1 MHELLD
7 LTSLPF
13 IEELY
18 EAWRRDPS
26 SVDSGWQSFF
36 RDFDDEGSLDLEAP
50 RRKPRRMLQLAKAAA
65 GVAAA
70 GTGAAQA
77 TPAFAAD
84 GLGQSKQSRVDSLLW
99 AYRDVGYFYAYLN
112 PLRSK
117 HEPSRNYLYPRAKG
131 AYEQL
136 SIEAFGLSEEDLDRE
151 FSAGRAMKPARAPLR
166 EILQAFQETYCST
179 FGVEFLHIQNKPIRN
194 WLLHTMESFRN
205 KPEFSAARRKAI
217 LEDLIRAEEFEQ
229 FLHKTFIGQKRF
241 SLEGAEVVVPALHSL
256 VNTASGS
263 GIDEI
268 VIGTAHRGRI
278 TLLNQIL
285 NMPAEEI
292 FTLFEDNHKPGQYGG
307 SGDVKYHLGYS
318 TDHGHEDGSSVHV
331 TLVSNPSHLESVD
344 GVVEGKTRA
353 VQSQNRWGS
362 FMRAT
367 KRVLPVIL
375 HGDAAFSGQGV
386 VAEIFN
392 LSQLRGYHTGGTIH
406 VIINN
411 QIGFTTSSRDSRS
424 TFFPTDVAKMTSV
437 PVFHVNGDDPQA
449 VVYAMDLA
457 LRFRQK
463 MSQDVIVDIV
473 CYRRH
478 GHNEGDEPSFTN
490 PRMYKLIREHPG
502 VASKYAEICA
512 GLGVMNREEQKA
524 LRKVYAASLR
534 RALKTAREHPPEP
547 TLKPFQGDEW
557 AGLHG
562 RYTHKAVPTGVKRK
576 TLEAIAATLT
586 RVPEGFNIHG
596 KLKRIVQDKKRRLEQ
611 EGTVDWAFA
620 EALAF
625 GTLLLEGV
633 PVRLS
638 GQDCERGTFSQRHSA
653 WWDTESAG
661 VLPYV
666 PLNHLKA
673 GQARFYAYD
682 SPLSEYSILGFEY
695 GFSLNS
701 PRTLVIWE
709 AQFGDFSNGAQVVI
723 DNFISAAET
732 KWQRSS
738 GLVMLLPHG
747 YEGQGP
753 EHSSAHLERFL
764 QLCAEENMEVCNPT
778 TPSQYFHLLRR
789 QMMRDFRK
797 PLVLM
802 SPKSLLRHPLA
813 VSRLDELTQG
823 AFQTVLDAPPVNADP
838 DSPGSVAGGNG
849 RGVRRL
855 ILCSGKVYYDLWERR
870 QELKAFNTALLRVEQ
885 LYPFPADSLG
895 RVLDGYSSLK
905 ELLWVQEEP
914 ENRGALRYMREQFLK
929 SFPDREF
936 TYVSRPASA
945 SPAVGSHRQHVAGQR
960 ELVDRALG
968 VAPGTFKNEAS
979 RSAASRS
986 SGESVPSK
994 ATAAASRK
1002 ARTGSAGG
1010 SAGGKRSAAKPAR
1023 RGKA

>member
-1 MHELLD
+1 MSDSRGSGNNLLD
-7 LTSLPF
+7 LTSLEF
-13 IEELY
+13 VEELY
-18 EAWRRDPS
+18 EAWLRDPS
-26 SVDSGWQSFF
+26 SVDNRWRTFF
-36 RDFDDEGSLDLEAP
+36 RDFDQRGSLDLGTPGRRIRPAAHGTAP
-50 RRKPRRMLQLAKAAA
+50 T
-65 GVAAA
+65 V
-70 GTGAAQA
+70 
-77 TPAFAAD
+77 TPAED
-84 GLGQSKQSRVDSLLW
+84 RYGRSKQSRVDSLLW

-112 PLRSK
+112 PLRAK
-117 HEPSRNYLYPRAKG
+117 HEPSQNYLYPRAKG

-136 SIEAFGLSEEDLDRE
+136 SIQAFGLTEEDLDQE
-151 FSAGRAMKPARAPLR
+151 FSAGRSMQPSKAPLR
-166 EILQAFQETYCST
+166 EILQAFQQTYCST
-179 FGVEFLHIQNKPIRN
+179 IGVEFLHIQNKPIRN
-194 WLLHTMESFRN
+194 WLLSNMESCSN
-205 KPEFSAARRKAI
+205 KPDFSTAEQRSI

-278 TLLNQIL
+278 TILNQIV

-292 FTLFEDNHKPGQYGG
+292 FTLFEDNHKAGQYGG

-318 TDHGHEDGSSVHV
+318 TDHTHEDGTSVHV

-353 VQSQNRWGS
+353 VQSQPRWGS
-362 FMRAT
+362 FMKAT
-367 KRVLPVIL
+367 KKVLPVIL

-392 LSQLRGYHTGGTIH
+392 LSQLRGYHTGGSIH

-437 PVFHVNGDDPQA
+437 PVFHVNGDDPEA
-449 VVYAMDLA
+449 VVYAMGLA

-463 MSQDVIVDIV
+463 MSQDVIVDII

-490 PRMYKLIREHPG
+490 PRMYKLIRSHPG
-502 VASKYAEICA
+502 VTSKYAASCA
-512 GLGVMNREEQKA
+512 DSGVMSREVQKN
-524 LRKVYAASLR
+524 LRDEYAASLR
-534 RALKTAREHPPEP
+534 QALKTARENPPEP

-557 AGLHG
+557 QGLHG
-562 RYTHKAVPTGVKRK
+562 RYTQEPVATGVSRK
-576 TLEAIAATLT
+576 TLLQIADTLT
-586 RVPEGFNIHG
+586 TVPEGFNIHT
-596 KLKRIVQDKKRRLEQ
+596 KLKRILQDKKRRLEQ
-611 EGTVDWAFA
+611 DGTMDWAIA
-620 EALAF
+620 EALSL
-625 GTLLLEGV
+625 GTILLDGF

-653 WWDTESAG
+653 WWDTESAE

-666 PLNHLKA
+666 PLNHLADK
-673 GQARFYAYD
+673 QARFYAYD

-723 DNFISAAET
+723 DNFIAAAET

-738 GLVMLLPHG
+738 GLVLLLPHG

-764 QLCAEENMEVCNPT
+764 QLGAEDNMEVCNLT
-778 TPSQYFHLLRR
+778 TPAQYFHLLRR
-789 QMMRDFRK
+789 QMNRDFRK

-813 VSRLDELTQG
+813 VSRLDDLTDG
-823 AFQTVLDAPPVNADP
+823 HFQPVLDAP
-838 DSPGSVAGGNG
+838 SVAAAVAGSQGKAEEPGGNG
-849 RGVRRL
+849 RGVERL
-855 ILCSGKVYYDLWERR
+855 VLCSGKVYYDLWERR
-870 QELKAFNTALLRVEQ
+870 QETEAFDTRIIRIEQ
-885 LYPFPADSLG
+885 LYPFPLEALQA
-895 RVLDGYSSLK
+895 VLSSYQGVQ
-905 ELLWVQEEP
+905 EVLWAQEEP
-914 ENRGALRYMREQFLK
+914 ENRGALRYLREKLLK
-929 SFPDREF
+929 HFPDRVF
-936 TYVSRPASA
+936 SFISRPPSA
-945 SPAVGSHRQHVAGQR
+945 SPAVGSHRQHVAEQR

-968 VAPGTFKNEAS
+968 LEFRAEQAKTGRPTA
-979 RSAASRS
+979 RS
-986 SGESVPSK
+986 
-994 ATAAASRK
+994 
-1002 ARTGSAGG
+1002 
-1010 SAGGKRSAAKPAR
+1010 GK

>member
-1 MHELLD
+1 MSDSRGSGHNLWD
-7 LTSLPF
+7 LTSLEF
-13 IEELY
+13 VEELY
-18 EAWRRDPS
+18 ESWLRDPS
-26 SVDSGWQSFF
+26 SVHSAWQAFF
-36 RDFDDEGSLDLEAP
+36 RDFDQRGSLDLGVP
-50 RRKPRRMLQLAKAAA
+50 RRRHRAATGGQVSAAA
-65 GVAAA
+65 DEEQYGR
-70 GTGAAQA
+70 
-77 TPAFAAD
+77 
-84 GLGQSKQSRVDSLLW
+84 SKQSRVDSLLW

-112 PLRSK
+112 PLRPK
-117 HEPSRNYLYPRAKG
+117 HEPSQNYLYPRAKG

-136 SIEAFGLSEEDLDRE
+136 SIEAFGLDEEDLDRE
-151 FSAGRAMKPARAPLR
+151 FSSNPSMKPTKAPLR

-194 WLLHTMESFRN
+194 WLLRSMESCRN
-205 KPEFSAARRKAI
+205 KPKFSAAEQRGI

-278 TLLNQIL
+278 TILNQIL

-318 TDHGHEDGSSVHV
+318 TDHGHEDGTSVHI

-353 VQSQNRWGS
+353 VQSQPRWGS
-362 FMRAT
+362 FMKAT

-449 VVYAMDLA
+449 VVYGMDLA

-463 MSQDVIVDIV
+463 MSQDVIVDII

-490 PRMYKLIREHPG
+490 PRMYKLIRKHPG
-502 VASKYAEICA
+502 VTSKYAASCA
-512 GLGVMNREEQKA
+512 DRGVMGTEEQKA
-524 LRKVYAASLR
+524 LRKEYAAGLR
-534 RALKTAREHPPEP
+534 QALKTARENPPEP

-557 AGLHG
+557 KGLHG
-562 RYTHKAVPTGVKRK
+562 HYTQEPVATGVNRK
-576 TLEAIAATLT
+576 TLLQIADTLT
-586 RVPEGFNIHG
+586 TVPEGFIIHA
-596 KLKRIVQDKKRRLEQ
+596 KLKRILQDKKQRLEQ
-611 EGTVDWAFA
+611 DGTMDWAFA
-620 EALAF
+620 EALSF
-625 GTLLLEGV
+625 GTLLLDGI

-638 GQDCERGTFSQRHSA
+638 GQDCERGTFSQRHCA
-653 WWDTESAG
+653 WWNTESAEA
-661 VLPYV
+661 LPYV
-666 PLNHLKA
+666 PLNHLA
-673 GQARFYAYD
+673 DNQARFYAYD

-709 AQFGDFSNGAQVVI
+709 AQFGDFSNGAQVII
-723 DNFISAAET
+723 DNFIAAAES

-738 GLVMLLPHG
+738 GLVLLLPHG

-764 QLCAEENMEVCNPT
+764 QLCAEENMEVCNLT
-778 TPSQYFHLLRR
+778 TPAQYFHLLRR
-789 QMMRDFRK
+789 QMNRDFRK

-813 VSRLDELTQG
+813 VSRLEELTVG
-823 AFQTVLDAPPVNADP
+823 HFQPVLDTSPVTAA
-838 DSPGSVAGGNG
+838 VAGSQGKAREPGGDG
-849 RGVRRL
+849 RGAKRL
-855 ILCSGKVYYDLWERR
+855 ILCSGKVFYDMWERR
-870 QELKAFNTALLRVEQ
+870 QEMEAFDTRIIRIEQ
-885 LYPFPADSLG
+885 LYPFPLEAL
-895 RVLDGYSSLK
+895 RTVLDGYQGIQ
-905 ELLWVQEEP
+905 EMLWAQEEP
-914 ENRGALRYMREQFLK
+914 ENRGALRYLREQFLK
-929 SFPDREF
+929 SFPGRRV
-936 TYVSRPASA
+936 TLISRPASA
-945 SPAVGSHRQHVAGQR
+945 SPAVGSHRQHVAEQR

-968 VAPGTFKNEAS
+968 IDTGRRQKQERRPTAK
-979 RSAASRS
+979 
-986 SGESVPSK
+986 SGK
-994 ATAAASRK
+994 K
-1002 ARTGSAGG
+1002 
-1010 SAGGKRSAAKPAR
+1010 
-1023 RGKA
+1023 GKA

>member
-1 MHELLD
+1 MSELLD
-7 LTSLPF
+7 LISLPF
-13 IEELY
+13 LEELY
-18 EAWRRDPS
+18 QAWLQNPS
-26 SVDSGWQSFF
+26 SVDGGWQNFF
-36 RDFDDEGSLDLEAP
+36 REFDRGGSLDLGIP
-50 RRKPRRMLQLAKAAA
+50 RRRLRAGLPGSIAPAGEPAA
-65 GVAAA
+65 GSAASA
-70 GTGAAQA
+70 VDEHGR
-77 TPAFAAD
+77 
-84 GLGQSKQSRVDSLLW
+84 SKQSRVDSLLW

-112 PLRSK
+112 PLRPK

-151 FSAGRAMKPARAPLR
+151 YSAGRAMKPARMPLR
-166 EILQAFQETYCST
+166 DILRAFQETYCAT
-179 FGVEFLHIQNKPIRN
+179 IGVEFLHIQNKPIRN
-194 WLLHTMESFRN
+194 WLLHTMESCRN
-205 KPEFSAARRKAI
+205 RPDYSDSRRREI
-217 LEDLIRAEEFEQ
+217 LEDLIKAEEFEQ

-256 VNTASGS
+256 VNTASCS

-285 NMPAEEI
+285 NMPVEEI
-292 FTLFEDNHKPGQYGG
+292 FTLFEDNHQPGQYGG

-318 TDHGHEDGSSVHV
+318 TDHSHEDGSSVHV

-353 VQSQNRWGS
+353 VQSQSRWGS

-437 PVFHVNGDDPQA
+437 PVFHVNGDDPEA

-502 VASKYAEICA
+502 ATSKYAQTCA
-512 GLGVMNREEQKA
+512 DSGVLSVEEQKD
-524 LRKVYAASLR
+524 LRKVYAAGLR

-562 RYTHKAVPTGVKRK
+562 RYTQEALPTGVKRK
-576 TLEAIAATLT
+576 NLETIVATLT
-586 RVPEGFNIHG
+586 RVPDGFNIHG
-596 KLKRIVQDKKRRLEQ
+596 KLKRILEGKKQRLEQ
-611 EGTVDWAFA
+611 AGTVDWAFA
-620 EALAF
+620 EALSFA
-625 GTLLLEGV
+625 TLLLEGI

-653 WWDTESAG
+653 WWDTERAD

-673 GQARFYAYD
+673 DQARFFAYD

-695 GFSLNS
+695 GFSVNS

-723 DNFISAAET
+723 DNFIAAAQT

-738 GLVMLLPHG
+738 GLVLLLPHG

-764 QLCAEENMEVCNPT
+764 QLCAEQNMEVCNLT
-778 TPSQYFHLLRR
+778 TPAQYFHLLRR
-789 QMMRDFRK
+789 QMKRDFRK
-797 PLVLM
+797 PLILM

-813 VSRLDELTQG
+813 VSHLDELSQG
-823 AFQTVLDAPPVNADP
+823 AFQPVLSAPPVGANPSSKDAAA
-838 DSPGSVAGGNG
+838 GSN
-849 RGVRRL
+849 RTGVRRL

-870 QELKAFNTALLRVEQ
+870 QELGAVDTGILRVEQ
-885 LYPFPADSLG
+885 LYPFPADALGKSLE
-895 RVLDGYSSLK
+895 GYPSVK
-905 ELLWVQEEP
+905 ELLWAQEEP
-914 ENRGALRYMREQFLK
+914 ENRGALRFMREQFLK
-929 SFPDREF
+929 NFPDRRF
-936 TYVSRPASA
+936 AFVSRPASA
-945 SPAVGSHRQHVAGQR
+945 SPAVGSHRQHVVEQR

-968 VAPGTFKNEAS
+968 VAQGETGDRSVAS
-979 RSAASRS
+979 AK
-986 SGESVPSK
+986 SK
-994 ATAAASRK
+994 QP
-1002 ARTGSAGG
+1002 
-1010 SAGGKRSAAKPAR
+1010 AAKTAK

>member
-1 MHELLD
+1 MSDSRGSGNNLLD
-7 LTSLPF
+7 LTSLEF
-13 IEELY
+13 VEELY
-18 EAWRRDPS
+18 EAWLRDPS
-26 SVDSGWQSFF
+26 SVDSRWQAFF
-36 RDFDDEGSLDLEAP
+36 RDFDERGSLDLGTP
-50 RRKPRRMLQLAKAAA
+50 RRQIRTSMGAQMPSAASEDKF
-65 GVAAA
+65 GR
-70 GTGAAQA
+70 
-77 TPAFAAD
+77 
-84 GLGQSKQSRVDSLLW
+84 SKQSRVDSLLW

-112 PLRSK
+112 PLRPK
-117 HEPSRNYLYPRAKG
+117 HEPSQNYLYPRAKG

-136 SIEAFGLSEEDLDRE
+136 SIEAFVLTEEDLDQH
-151 FSAGRAMKPARAPLR
+151 FSAGPAVKPSKAPLR
-166 EILQAFQETYCST
+166 EILQAFQQTYCST

-194 WLLHTMESFRN
+194 WLLHKMESCRN
-205 KPEFSAARRKAI
+205 KPDFSTAEQRGI
-217 LEDLIRAEEFEQ
+217 LEDLIKAEEFEQ

-278 TLLNQIL
+278 TILNQIL
-285 NMPAEEI
+285 NMPAGEI

-318 TDHGHEDGSSVHV
+318 TDHGHEDGTSVHV

-353 VQSQNRWGS
+353 VQSQPRWGS
-362 FMRAT
+362 FMKAT

-437 PVFHVNGDDPQA
+437 PVFHVNGDDPEA
-449 VVYAMDLA
+449 VVYAMGLA

-490 PRMYKLIREHPG
+490 PRMYKLIRKHPG
-502 VASKYAEICA
+502 VTSKYAESCA
-512 GLGVMNREEQKA
+512 DRGVMTVEEQKA
-524 LRKVYAASLR
+524 LRKEYAAGLR
-534 RALKTAREHPPEP
+534 QALKTARENPPEP

-557 AGLHG
+557 KGLHG
-562 RYTHKAVPTGVKRK
+562 RYTQKPVSTGVPRK
-576 TLEAIAATLT
+576 TLLRIADTLT
-586 RVPEGFNIHG
+586 TAPEGFNIHA
-596 KLKRIVQDKKRRLEQ
+596 KLNRILQDKKERLEQ
-611 EGTVDWAFA
+611 GGTMDWALA
-620 EALAF
+620 EALSF
-625 GTLLLEGV
+625 GTLLLDGI

-653 WWDTESAG
+653 WWDTERAEA
-661 VLPYV
+661 LPYV
-666 PLNHLKA
+666 PLNHLKQ
-673 GQARFYAYD
+673 GQARFFAYD

-709 AQFGDFSNGAQVVI
+709 AQFGDFSNGAQVII
-723 DNFISAAET
+723 DAFLAAAQT
-732 KWQRSS
+732 KWQRCS
-738 GLVMLLPHG
+738 GLVLLLPHG

-753 EHSSAHLERFL
+753 EHSSAHFERFL
-764 QLCAEENMEVCNPT
+764 QLCAEDNMEVCNLS
-778 TPSQYFHLLRR
+778 TPAQYFHLLRR
-789 QMMRDFRK
+789 QMNRDFRK

-813 VSRLDELTQG
+813 VSLLDELTEG
-823 AFQTVLDAPPVNADP
+823 HFQPVLDAPPVAAALAAAGESQGKSREP
-838 DSPGSVAGGNG
+838 GGNG
-849 RGVRRL
+849 RGAERL
-855 ILCSGKVYYDLWERR
+855 VLCSGKIYYDLWERR
-870 QELKAFNTALLRVEQ
+870 QETDAFDTRIIRIEQ
-885 LYPFPADSLG
+885 LYPFPLESLQA
-895 RVLDGYSSLK
+895 VLNKYQGAK
-905 ELLWVQEEP
+905 EVLWTQEEP
-914 ENRGALRYMREQFLK
+914 ENRGALRYFRDRFVK
-929 SFPDREF
+929 AFPDRRISLI
-936 TYVSRPASA
+936 SRPASA
-945 SPAVGSHRQHVAGQR
+945 SPAVGSHRQHLAEQR

-968 VAPGTFKNEAS
+968 LG
-979 RSAASRS
+979 
-986 SGESVPSK
+986 SGAGQAHKRRPTAK
-994 ATAAASRK
+994 A
-1002 ARTGSAGG
+1002 
-1010 SAGGKRSAAKPAR
+1010 GK

>member
-18 EAWRRDPS
+18 KAWLQNPA
-26 SVDSGWQSFF
+26 SVDSGWQRFF
-36 RDFDDEGSLDLEAP
+36 SDFHGGGSLDLGTP
-50 RRKPRRMLQLAKAAA
+50 RREPQVA
-65 GVAAA
+65 GRGSIAVAES
-70 GTGAAQA
+70 GAS
-77 TPAFAAD
+77 AAD
-84 GLGQSKQSRVDSLLW
+84 GPGRSKQSRVDSLLW

-112 PLRSK
+112 PLRPK

-151 FSAGRAMKPARAPLR
+151 FSAGRAMKPARARLR
-166 EILQAFQETYCST
+166 EILKAFQETYCST

-194 WLLHTMESFRN
+194 WLLQTMESCRN
-205 KPEFSAARRKAI
+205 KSDFSTGRRKEI
-217 LEDLIRAEEFEQ
+217 LEDLIKAEEFEQ

-353 VQSQNRWGS
+353 VQSLSRWGS

-463 MSQDVIVDIV
+463 MSQDVIVDII

-490 PRMYKLIREHPG
+490 PRMYRLIREHPG
-502 VASKYAEICA
+502 VTSKYAETCA
-512 GLGVMNREEQKA
+512 DLGVMGKEEQKV
-524 LRKVYAASLR
+524 LRKEYAAGLR
-534 RALKTAREHPPEP
+534 RALKTARENPPEP

-562 RYTHKAVPTGVKRK
+562 RYTQEAVPTGVKRK
-576 TLEAIAATLT
+576 TLEAVSDTLT
-586 RVPEGFNIHG
+586 RIPDGFNIHS
-596 KLKRIVQDKKRRLEQ
+596 KLKRILDDKRQRLEQ

-620 EALAF
+620 EALSF

-653 WWDTESAG
+653 WWDTESTQA
-661 VLPYV
+661 LPYL

-673 GQARFYAYD
+673 DQARFFAYD

-709 AQFGDFSNGAQVVI
+709 AQFGDFCNGAQVVI
-723 DNFISAAET
+723 DNFIAAAKT

-738 GLVMLLPHG
+738 GLVLLLPHG

-764 QLCAEENMEVCNPT
+764 QLCAEQNMEVCNLT
-778 TPSQYFHLLRR
+778 TPAQYFHLLRR
-789 QMMRDFRK
+789 QMKRDFRN

-813 VSRLDELTQG
+813 VSRMDELAQG
-823 AFQTVLDAPPVNADP
+823 HFRPVLDAPPVSADL
-838 DSPGSVAGGNG
+838 DSRDAAAGGSG
-849 RGVRRL
+849 RGVKRL

-870 QELKAFNTALLRVEQ
+870 QELEAFDTVVLRVEQ
-885 LYPFPADSLG
+885 LYPFPADALG
-895 RVLDGYSSLK
+895 TALEDYPHLR

-929 SFPDREF
+929 NFPDRPF
-936 TYVSRPASA
+936 TCVSRPASA
-945 SPAVGSHRQHVAGQR
+945 SPAVGSHRQHVAEQR
-960 ELVDRALG
+960 ELVERALG
-968 VAPGTFKNEAS
+968 GARGVAKGTARGGAGEAATDAPGKL
-979 RSAASRS
+979 SA
-986 SGESVPSK
+986 
-994 ATAAASRK
+994 
-1002 ARTGSAGG
+1002 G
-1010 SAGGKRSAAKPAR
+1010 SAGGKRPTAKSAK

>member
-7 LTSLPF
+7 LTSLTF

-18 EAWRRDPS
+18 EAWLQDPS
-26 SVDSGWQSFF
+26 SVDGGWQRFF
-36 RDFDDEGSLDLEAP
+36 SDFHGGGTLDLGT
-50 RRKPRRMLQLAKAAA
+50 PRRMPS
-65 GVAAA
+65 G
-70 GTGAAQA
+70 GTPA
-77 TPAFAAD
+77 TPEAALD
-84 GLGQSKQSRVDSLLW
+84 ELGRSKQSRVDSLLW

-112 PLRSK
+112 PLRPK
-117 HEPSRNYLYPRAKG
+117 HEPSQNYLYPRAKG

-136 SIEAFGLSEEDLDRE
+136 SIESFGLTEEDLDRE
-151 FSAGRAMKPARAPLR
+151 FSTGRAMKPARAPLR
-166 EILQAFQETYCST
+166 QILRAFQETYCST

-194 WLLHTMESFRN
+194 WLLHAMESCRN
-205 KPEFSAARRKAI
+205 RPDFSAARRREI

-256 VNTASGS
+256 VNAAAAVSAADGV

-285 NMPAEEI
+285 NMPVEEI
-292 FTLFEDNHKPGQYGG
+292 FTLFEDNHQPGQYGG

-318 TDHGHEDGSSVHV
+318 TDHSHEDGSSVHV

-353 VQSQNRWGS
+353 VQSQSRWGS

-437 PVFHVNGDDPQA
+437 PVFHVNGDDPEA

-463 MSQDVIVDIV
+463 MSQDVIVDII

-502 VASKYAEICA
+502 VASKYAGRCA
-512 GLGVMNREEQKA
+512 ELDVMSPERQKA
-524 LRKVYAASLR
+524 LRKEYSAGLR

-562 RYTHKAVPTGVKRK
+562 GYTQKAVSTGVKRK
-576 TLEAIAATLT
+576 TLEDIAGTLT
-586 RVPEGFNIHG
+586 RVPDGFNIHS
-596 KLKRIVQDKKRRLEQ
+596 KLKRILEDKRQRLER
-611 EGTVDWAFA
+611 EGTLDWALA
-620 EALAF
+620 EALSF

-653 WWDTESAG
+653 WWDTESAT
-661 VLPYV
+661 VTPYV
-666 PLNHLKA
+666 PLNHLSS
-673 GQARFYAYD
+673 GQARFFVYD
-682 SPLSEYSILGFEY
+682 SPLSEYSILAFEY

-723 DNFISAAET
+723 DNFIAAAET

-753 EHSSAHLERFL
+753 EHSSAHLERYL
-764 QLCAEENMEVCNPT
+764 QLCAEQNMEVCNLT
-778 TPSQYFHLLRR
+778 TPAQYFHLLRR
-789 QMMRDFRK
+789 QMNRDFRK

-813 VSRLDELTQG
+813 VSRLDELTRG
-823 AFQTVLDAPPVNADP
+823 AFQPVLDETPVAAEP
-838 DSPGSVAGGNG
+838 DSRDKASAGNG
-849 RGVRRL
+849 GGVKRL
-855 ILCSGKVYYDLWERR
+855 ILCSGKVFYDLWERR
-870 QELKAFNTALLRVEQ
+870 REIGAFDTAILRIEQ
-885 LYPFPADSLG
+885 LYPFPAGSLG
-895 RVLDGYSSLK
+895 KTLDGYPGVR
-905 ELLWVQEEP
+905 ELLWAQEEP
-914 ENRGALRYMREQFLK
+914 ENRGALRYMREQFLIN
-929 SFPDREF
+929 FPDRHF
-936 TYVSRPASA
+936 TFVSRPGSA
-945 SPAVGSHRQHVAGQR
+945 SPAVGSHRQHEAEQR
-960 ELVDRALG
+960 ELVDRALQAG
-968 VAPGTFKNEAS
+968 ERAAGNRKAA
-979 RSAASRS
+979 RSGGSKPAAAR
-986 SGESVPSK
+986 
-994 ATAAASRK
+994 TAAE
-1002 ARTGSAGG
+1002 
-1010 SAGGKRSAAKPAR
+1010 RST

>member
-1 MHELLD
+1 MHDLLD

-13 IEELY
+13 IEDLY
-18 EAWRRDPS
+18 EAWLQNPS
-26 SVDSGWQSFF
+26 SVNSGWQRFF
-36 RDFDDEGSLDLEAP
+36 SDFHGGGSLDLGAP
-50 RRKPRRMLQLAKAAA
+50 RRTAQQTPR
-65 GVAAA
+65 
-70 GTGAAQA
+70 GTPPVGTPA
-77 TPAFAAD
+77 TPEAALD
-84 GLGQSKQSRVDSLLW
+84 ELGRSKQSRVDSLLW

-112 PLRSK
+112 PLRPK

-136 SIEAFGLSEEDLDRE
+136 SIESFGLTEEDLDRE
-151 FSAGRAMKPARAPLR
+151 FSAGRAMKPSRAPLR
-166 EILQAFQETYCST
+166 EILKAFQETYCST

-194 WLLHTMESFRN
+194 WLLNAMESCRN
-205 KPEFSAARRKAI
+205 RPEFTAARRREI
-217 LEDLIRAEEFEQ
+217 LEDLIKAEEFEQ

-256 VNTASGS
+256 VNAACEAGAASAAG
-263 GIDEI
+263 GAEIDEI

-285 NMPAEEI
+285 NMPVEEI

-318 TDHGHEDGSSVHV
+318 MDHGHEDGSSVHV

-353 VQSQNRWGS
+353 VQSQSRWGS

-437 PVFHVNGDDPQA
+437 PVFHVNGDDPEA
-449 VVYAMDLA
+449 VVYAMDLSF
-457 LRFRQK
+457 RFRQK
-463 MSQDVIVDIV
+463 MSQDVIVDII

-502 VASKYAEICA
+502 VTSKYAARCA
-512 GLGVMNREEQKA
+512 DLGVKSPEQQQA
-524 LRKVYAASLR
+524 LRKEYSAALR
-534 RALKTAREHPPEP
+534 RALKTSRENPPEP
-547 TLKPFQGDEW
+547 TLKPFQGDDW

-562 RYTHKAVPTGVKRK
+562 RYTQEPVPTGVKRK
-576 TLEAIAATLT
+576 TLEDIAGTLT

-596 KLKRIVQDKKRRLEQ
+596 KLKRILEDKKQRLDK
-611 EGTVDWAFA
+611 EGTLDWAFA
-620 EALAF
+620 ESLSF
-625 GTLLLEGV
+625 GTLLLEGI

-653 WWDTESAG
+653 WWDTESAA

-666 PLNHLKA
+666 PLNNLKPA
-673 GQARFYAYD
+673 QARFYVYD
-682 SPLSEYSILGFEY
+682 SPLSEYSILAFEY

-701 PRTLVIWE
+701 PHTLVIWE
-709 AQFGDFSNGAQVVI
+709 AQFGDFSNGAQVII
-723 DNFISAAET
+723 DNFIAGAEA

-753 EHSSAHLERFL
+753 EHSSAHLERYL
-764 QLCAEENMEVCNPT
+764 QLCAEQNMEVCNLT
-778 TPSQYFHLLRR
+778 TPAQYFHLLRR
-789 QMMRDFRK
+789 QMKRDFRK

-813 VSRLDELTQG
+813 VSRLDELARGT
-823 AFQTVLDAPPVNADP
+823 FQPVLDEPPATAEP
-838 DSPGSVAGGNG
+838 DSLDTASAGNG
-849 RGVRRL
+849 RGVKRL

-870 QELKAFNTALLRVEQ
+870 QELEAFDTAILRVEQ
-885 LYPFPADSLG
+885 LYPFPAKLVG
-895 RVLDGYSSLK
+895 KVLDSYSGVK
-905 ELLWVQEEP
+905 ELLWAQEEP
-914 ENRGALRYMREQFLK
+914 ENRGALRYLREQFLTC
-929 SFPDREF
+929 FPDRHF

-945 SPAVGSHRQHVAGQR
+945 SPAVGSHRKHVAQQR

-968 VAPGTFKNEAS
+968 VDQGSGGEAEAARS
-979 RSAASRS
+979 R
-986 SGESVPSK
+986 GSK
-994 ATAAASRK
+994 
-1002 ARTGSAGG
+1002 SAGRQA
-1010 SAGGKRSAAKPAR
+1010 SVKTAKRGNA
-1023 RGKA
+1023 

>member
-18 EAWRRDPS
+18 HAWLRDPS
-26 SVDSGWQSFF
+26 SVDSRWQKVFN
-36 RDFDDEGSLDLEAP
+36 DFDGRGFLDLGT
-50 RRKPRRMLQLAKAAA
+50 PRRMPRVTGPGSIAVAGSAASA
-65 GVAAA
+65 EDDPGR
-70 GTGAAQA
+70 
-77 TPAFAAD
+77 
-84 GLGQSKQSRVDSLLW
+84 SKQSRVDSLLW

-112 PLRSK
+112 PLRPK

-151 FSAGRAMKPARAPLR
+151 FSAGRAMKPAEARLR
-166 EILQAFQETYCST
+166 DILQAFQETYCST

-194 WLLHTMESFRN
+194 WLLQTMESCRN
-205 KPEFSAARRKAI
+205 KPDFSAGRRKEI
-217 LEDLIRAEEFEQ
+217 LEDLVRAEEFEQ

-353 VQSQNRWGS
+353 VQSQSRWGS

-463 MSQDVIVDIV
+463 MSQDVIVDII

-502 VASKYAEICA
+502 VTSKYAETCA
-512 GLGVMNREEQKA
+512 DLGVMSTEEQQV
-524 LRKVYAASLR
+524 LRKEYAAGLR
-534 RALKTAREHPPEP
+534 RALKTARENPPEP

-562 RYTHKAVPTGVKRK
+562 RYTQEAVPTGVKRK
-576 TLEAIAATLT
+576 TLEAVADTLT
-586 RVPEGFNIHG
+586 RAPDGFNIHS
-596 KLKRIVQDKKRRLEQ
+596 KLKRILDDKKQRLEQ

-620 EALAF
+620 EALSFA
-625 GTLLLEGV
+625 TLLLEGI

-638 GQDCERGTFSQRHSA
+638 GQDCERGTFSQRHST
-653 WWDTESAG
+653 WWDTESTQA
-661 VLPYV
+661 LPYM
-666 PLNHLKA
+666 PLNNLKA
-673 GQARFYAYD
+673 DQARFFAYD

-709 AQFGDFSNGAQVVI
+709 AQFGDFCNGAQVVI
-723 DNFISAAET
+723 DNFIAAAET

-738 GLVMLLPHG
+738 GLVLLLPHG

-764 QLCAEENMEVCNPT
+764 QLCAEQNMEVCNLT
-778 TPSQYFHLLRR
+778 TPAQYFHLLRR
-789 QMMRDFRK
+789 QMKRDFRN

-813 VSRLDELTQG
+813 LSRMDELAQG
-823 AFQTVLDAPPVNADP
+823 HFRPVLAVPPVSADL
-838 DSPGSVAGGNG
+838 DSRDAAAGDSG
-849 RGVRRL
+849 REVKRL

-870 QELKAFNTALLRVEQ
+870 QELEAFDTGMLRVEQ
-885 LYPFPADSLG
+885 LYPFPVDALG
-895 RVLDGYSSLK
+895 AALEDYPRVQ

-914 ENRGALRYMREQFLK
+914 ENRGALCYMREQFLK
-929 SFPDREF
+929 NFPDRPF

-945 SPAVGSHRQHVAGQR
+945 SPAVGSHRQHVAEQR
-960 ELVDRALG
+960 ELVERALG
-968 VAPGTFKNEAS
+968 VGRRGTGGEAGNTPVDVS
-979 RSAASRS
+979 GDARSGSKPAA
-986 SGESVPSK
+986 K
-994 ATAAASRK
+994 Q
-1002 ARTGSAGG
+1002 
-1010 SAGGKRSAAKPAR
+1010 SAAKSVK

>member
-18 EAWRRDPS
+18 RAWLRDPS
-26 SVDSGWQSFF
+26 SVDGGWQNFF
-36 RDFDDEGSLDLEAP
+36 REFDRGRSLDLGIPERIPRSGTPGSTAALPASAAP
-50 RRKPRRMLQLAKAAA
+50 AVQEPGRSM
-65 GVAAA
+65 
-70 GTGAAQA
+70 
-77 TPAFAAD
+77 
-84 GLGQSKQSRVDSLLW
+84 QSRVDSLLW

-112 PLRSK
+112 PLRPK

-136 SIEAFGLSEEDLDRE
+136 SIGAFGLSEEDLDRE
-151 FSAGRAMKPARAPLR
+151 YSAGRAMKPARAPLR
-166 EILQAFQETYCST
+166 EILRAFQETYCET

-194 WLLHTMESFRN
+194 WLLHTMESCRN
-205 KPEFSAARRKAI
+205 KPDFSGSRRKEI
-217 LEDLIRAEEFEQ
+217 LEDLIKAEEFEQ

-256 VNTASGS
+256 VNTAAGS

-292 FTLFEDNHKPGQYGG
+292 FTLFEDNHQPGQYGG

-318 TDHGHEDGSSVHV
+318 TDHSHEDGSSVHV

-353 VQSQNRWGS
+353 VQSQARWGG

-367 KRVLPVIL
+367 KRVLPVIM

-437 PVFHVNGDDPQA
+437 PVFHVNGDDPEA
-449 VVYAMDLA
+449 VIYAMDLA

-463 MSQDVIVDIV
+463 MSQDVIVDII

-502 VASKYAEICA
+502 VTSKYAARCA
-512 GLGVMNREEQKA
+512 ELGVMSVEQQKTM
-524 LRKVYAASLR
+524 RKEYAAGLR
-534 RALKTAREHPPEP
+534 GALKTAREHPPEP

-562 RYTHKAVPTGVKRK
+562 RYTQEELPTGVKRK
-576 TLEAIAATLT
+576 TLETIAATLT
-586 RVPEGFNIHG
+586 GVPDGFNIHS
-596 KLKRIVQDKKRRLEQ
+596 KLKRILEGKRQRLEQ
-611 EGTVDWAFA
+611 AGTVDWASA
-620 EALAF
+620 EALSFA
-625 GTLLLEGV
+625 TLLMEGI

-653 WWDTESAG
+653 WWDTERAD

-673 GQARFYAYD
+673 DQARFFAYD

-695 GFSLNS
+695 GFSVNA
-701 PRTLVIWE
+701 PRTMVIWE

-723 DNFISAAET
+723 DNFIAAAQT

-738 GLVMLLPHG
+738 GLVLLLPHG

-764 QLCAEENMEVCNPT
+764 QLCAEENMEVCNLT
-778 TPSQYFHLLRR
+778 TPAQYFHLLRR
-789 QMMRDFRK
+789 QMKRDFRL
-797 PLVLM
+797 PLIVM
-802 SPKSLLRHPLA
+802 SPKSLLRHALA
-813 VSRLDELTQG
+813 VSHLDELTRG
-823 AFQTVLDAPPVNADP
+823 SFQPVLTAAPVSAELSSKDAA
-838 DSPGSVAGGNG
+838 AGGNG
-849 RGVRRL
+849 TGVRRL

-870 QELKAFNTALLRVEQ
+870 QELEAFDTGILRVEQ
-885 LYPFPADSLG
+885 LYPFPADALG
-895 RVLDGYSSLK
+895 KVLVSYPSA
-905 ELLWVQEEP
+905 EQLLWAQEEP
-914 ENRGALRYMREQFLK
+914 ENRGALRYMREQLLK
-929 SFPDREF
+929 SFPDRRF
-936 TYVSRPASA
+936 TYVCRPASA
-945 SPAVGSHRQHVAGQR
+945 SPAVGSHRQHVAEQR

-968 VAPGTFKNEAS
+968 VAQSETGKTRA
-979 RSAASRS
+979 
-986 SGESVPSK
+986 
-994 ATAAASRK
+994 
-1002 ARTGSAGG
+1002 GSAQR
-1010 SAGGKRSAAKPAR
+1010 KPPAAKTAK

>member
-1 MHELLD
+1 MHDLLD
-7 LTSLPF
+7 LTSLSF

-18 EAWRRDPS
+18 EAWLQNPA
-26 SVDSGWQSFF
+26 SVDSGWQRFF
-36 RDFDDEGSLDLEAP
+36 SDFHGDGSLDLGTP
-50 RRKPRRMLQLAKAAA
+50 RRKTRAGGHAETAGAAAA
-65 GVAAA
+65 GLSAA
-70 GTGAAQA
+70 GPA
-77 TPAFAAD
+77 TPASAVD
-84 GLGQSKQSRVDSLLW
+84 ELGRSKQSRVDSLLW

-112 PLRSK
+112 PLRPK

-136 SIEAFGLSEEDLDRE
+136 SIEAFGLAEGDLDRE
-151 FSAGRAMKPARAPLR
+151 YSPGRAMKPARAPLR

-194 WLLHTMESFRN
+194 WLLHAMESCRN
-205 KPEFSAARRKAI
+205 KPDFSAARRREI

-256 VNTASGS
+256 VNAAGAASAAGGA

-285 NMPAEEI
+285 NMPVEEI

-318 TDHGHEDGSSVHV
+318 MDHGHEDGSSVHV

-353 VQSQNRWGS
+353 VQSRSRWGS
-362 FMRAT
+362 FMQAT

-437 PVFHVNGDDPQA
+437 PVFHVNGDDPEA

-463 MSQDVIVDIV
+463 MSQDVIVDII

-502 VASKYAEICA
+502 VTSKYAVRCA
-512 GLGVMNREEQKA
+512 DLGVMSPEQQKA
-524 LRKVYAASLR
+524 LRKEYSAGLR
-534 RALKTAREHPPEP
+534 QALKTARERPPEP
-547 TLKPFQGDEW
+547 TLKPFQGDDW

-562 RYTHKAVPTGVKRK
+562 RYTQEPVPTGVKRK
-576 TLEAIAATLT
+576 TLEDIAGTLT

-596 KLKRIVQDKKRRLEQ
+596 KLKRILEDKKRRLES
-611 EGTVDWAFA
+611 EGTLDWAFA
-620 EALAF
+620 EALSF
-625 GTLLLEGV
+625 GSLLLEGV

-653 WWDTESAG
+653 WWDTESAAI
-661 VLPYV
+661 LPYV

-673 GQARFYAYD
+673 GQARFFAYD

-723 DNFISAAET
+723 DNFIAAAQT

-764 QLCAEENMEVCNPT
+764 QLCAEQNMEVCNLT
-778 TPSQYFHLLRR
+778 TPVQYFHLLRR
-789 QMMRDFRK
+789 QMKRDFRK
-797 PLVLM
+797 PLILM

-813 VSRLDELTQG
+813 VSRLDELTRG
-823 AFQTVLDAPPVNADP
+823 SFQPVLDEAPVNAEL
-838 DSPGSVAGGNG
+838 DSRDTAAAGNG
-849 RGVRRL
+849 RGVKRL
-855 ILCSGKVYYDLWERR
+855 IFCSGKVYYDLWERR
-870 QELKAFNTALLRVEQ
+870 QELKAFNTAILRVEQ

-895 RVLDGYSSLK
+895 KVLDGYPGVR
-905 ELLWVQEEP
+905 ELLWAQEEP
-914 ENRGALRYMREQFLK
+914 ENRGALRYLREQFLK
-929 SFPDREF
+929 SFPDRHF
-936 TYVSRPASA
+936 AYVSRPASA
-945 SPAVGSHRQHVAGQR
+945 SPAVGSHRQHAAEQR

-968 VAPGTFKNEAS
+968 VGQGVAGEAKAA
-979 RSAASRS
+979 RS
-986 SGESVPSK
+986 
-994 ATAAASRK
+994 
-1002 ARTGSAGG
+1002 GG
-1010 SAGGKRSAAKPAR
+1010 SKPAVKRPAAKTAK

>member
-1 MHELLD
+1 MSEARGSEHNLLD
-7 LTSLPF
+7 LASLEF
-13 IEELY
+13 VEELY
-18 EAWRRDPS
+18 EAWLRDPS
-26 SVDSGWQSFF
+26 SVNSGWQAFF
-36 RDFDDEGSLDLEAP
+36 RDFEQRGSLDLGTPHRKHRIAQDGAP
-50 RRKPRRMLQLAKAAA
+50 GLVPAATEDRY
-65 GVAAA
+65 G
-70 GTGAAQA
+70 G
-77 TPAFAAD
+77 
-84 GLGQSKQSRVDSLLW
+84 SKQSRVDSLLW

-112 PLRSK
+112 PLRPK

-136 SIEAFGLSEEDLDRE
+136 SIDAFGLTEEDLDRE
-151 FSAGRAMKPARAPLR
+151 FSAGRAMKPSKAPLR

-194 WLLHTMESFRN
+194 WLLSNMESCRN
-205 KPEFSAARRKAI
+205 KPDFSAAGQRSI
-217 LEDLIRAEEFEQ
+217 LGDLIRAEEFEQ

-268 VIGTAHRGRI
+268 VIGTAHRGRVTI
-278 TLLNQIL
+278 LNQIL

-318 TDHGHEDGSSVHV
+318 MDHGHEDGTSVHV

-353 VQSQNRWGS
+353 VQSQPRWGS
-362 FMRAT
+362 FMKAT

-386 VAEIFN
+386 VAEVFN

-437 PVFHVNGDDPQA
+437 PVFHVNGDDPEA
-449 VVYAMDLA
+449 VVYAMGLA

-463 MSQDVIVDIV
+463 MSQDVIVDII

-490 PRMYKLIREHPG
+490 PRMYKLIRKHPG
-502 VASKYAEICA
+502 VTSKYAAACA
-512 GLGVMNREEQKA
+512 DRGVMSVEEQKA
-524 LRKVYAASLR
+524 LRKEYAAGLR
-534 RALKTAREHPPEP
+534 RALKTARENPPEP

-557 AGLHG
+557 QGLHG
-562 RYTHKAVPTGVKRK
+562 RYTQAPVSTGVNRK
-576 TLEAIAATLT
+576 TLLRIADTLT
-586 RVPEGFNIHG
+586 HVPEGFNIHA
-596 KLKRIVQDKKRRLEQ
+596 KLKRILADKKQRLEQ
-611 EGTVDWAFA
+611 EGTLDWTFA
-620 EALAF
+620 EALSL
-625 GTLLLEGV
+625 GTLLQEGI

-653 WWDTESAG
+653 WWDTESGEA
-661 VLPYV
+661 LPYV
-666 PLNHLKA
+666 PLNHLA
-673 GQARFYAYD
+673 DNQARFFAYD

-709 AQFGDFSNGAQVVI
+709 AQFGDFSNGAQVII
-723 DNFISAAET
+723 DTFLAAAET

-738 GLVMLLPHG
+738 ALVLLLPHG

-764 QLCAEENMEVCNPT
+764 QLCAEENMEVCNLT

-789 QMMRDFRK
+789 QMKRDFRK

-802 SPKSLLRHPLA
+802 SPKSLLRRPLA
-813 VSRLDELTQG
+813 VSRLDELTEG
-823 AFQTVLDAPPVNADP
+823 HFQPVLDAPPVAADL
-838 DSPGSVAGGNG
+838 DSRGAPKAPGGSG
-849 RGVRRL
+849 RGSGESRSDAKRL
-855 ILCSGKVYYDLWERR
+855 VLCSGKVYYDLWERR
-870 QELKAFNTALLRVEQ
+870 QEMEASDTRIIRIEQ
-885 LYPFPADSLG
+885 LYPFPAEALG
-895 RVLDGYSSLK
+895 TVLDSYKGVK
-905 ELLWVQEEP
+905 ELLWAQEEP
-914 ENRGALRYMREQFLK
+914 ENRGALRYLRQQFLEH
-929 SFPDREF
+929 FPDRSF
-936 TYVSRPASA
+936 AFVSRPASA
-945 SPAVGSHRQHVAGQR
+945 SPAVGSHRQHVAEQR
-960 ELVDRALG
+960 GLVDRALG
-968 VAPGTFKNEAS
+968 IELNAEPAQKRRPTA
-979 RSAASRS
+979 
-986 SGESVPSK
+986 K
-994 ATAAASRK
+994 A
-1002 ARTGSAGG
+1002 
-1010 SAGGKRSAAKPAR
+1010 GK

>member
-1 MHELLD
+1 MNDLLD

-13 IEELY
+13 VEELY
-18 EAWRRDPS
+18 QAWFRDPS
-26 SVDSGWQSFF
+26 SVDSGWQNFF
-36 RDFDDEGSLDLEAP
+36 RAFDRGGSLDLGTP
-50 RRKPRRMLQLAKAAA
+50 KRMLRASSPGSIGAA
-65 GVAAA
+65 GLVSAASA
-70 GTGAAQA
+70 LDEQGR
-77 TPAFAAD
+77 
-84 GLGQSKQSRVDSLLW
+84 SRQSRVDSLLW

-112 PLRSK
+112 PLRPK
-117 HEPSRNYLYPRAKG
+117 HVPSQNYLYPRAKG

-151 FSAGRAMKPARAPLR
+151 FSAGGAMKPERAPLR
-166 EILQAFQETYCST
+166 EILRAFQETYCST

-194 WLLHTMESFRN
+194 WLLHTMESCRN
-205 KPEFSAARRKAI
+205 KPEFSDTRRKEI
-217 LEDLIRAEEFEQ
+217 LEDLIKAEEFEQ

-256 VNTASGS
+256 VNAACEAGGA

-285 NMPAEEI
+285 NMPVEEI

-318 TDHGHEDGSSVHV
+318 TDHGHEDGSTVHV

-353 VQSQNRWGS
+353 VQSQSRWGS

-406 VIINN
+406 LIINN

-437 PVFHVNGDDPQA
+437 PVFHVNGDDPEA
-449 VVYAMDLA
+449 VVYAMDLS

-463 MSQDVIVDIV
+463 MSQDVIVDII

-490 PRMYKLIREHPG
+490 PRMYKLIRQHPG
-502 VASKYAEICA
+502 VTSKYAQSCA
-512 GLGVMNREEQKA
+512 DLGVMSAEEQKA
-524 LRKVYAASLR
+524 LRKEYAAELR
-534 RALKTAREHPPEP
+534 QALKAAREQSPEP

-557 AGLHG
+557 QGLHG
-562 RYTHKAVPTGVKRK
+562 RYTHNPVATGVKHK
-576 TLEAIAATLT
+576 TLAEIADNLT
-586 RVPEGFNIHG
+586 RIPEGFNIHS
-596 KLKRIVQDKKRRLEQ
+596 KLKRILEDKKQRLEQ

-620 EALAF
+620 EALSFA
-625 GTLLLEGV
+625 TLLLEGT

-653 WWDTESAG
+653 WWDTESAEA
-661 VLPYV
+661 LPYV

-673 GQARFYAYD
+673 KQARFFAYD

-723 DNFISAAET
+723 DNFIAAAET

-738 GLVMLLPHG
+738 GLILLLPHG

-753 EHSSAHLERFL
+753 EHSSAHLERYL
-764 QLCAEENMEVCNPT
+764 QLCAEENMEVCNLT
-778 TPSQYFHLLRR
+778 TPAQYFHLLRR
-789 QMMRDFRK
+789 QMKRDFRK
-797 PLVLM
+797 PLILM

-813 VSRLDELTQG
+813 VSRLGELTKG
-823 AFQTVLDAPPVNADP
+823 HFRSVLAATPVNADLDP
-838 DSPGSVAGGNG
+838 KDSAAAGNG
-849 RGVRRL
+849 TGVKRL

-870 QELKAFNTALLRVEQ
+870 QELEAFDTGIVRIEQ
-885 LYPFPADSLG
+885 LYPFPADALG
-895 RVLDGYSSLK
+895 EALDAYPSVK
-905 ELLWVQEEP
+905 ELLWAQEEP
-914 ENRGALRYMREQFLK
+914 ENRGALRYMRDQLLK
-929 SFPDREF
+929 SFPNRRFDF
-936 TYVSRPASA
+936 VSRPASA
-945 SPAVGSHRQHVAGQR
+945 SPAVGSHRLHVAEQR

-968 VAPGTFKNEAS
+968 VGQGETDEAS
-979 RSAASRS
+979 TKASTDSA
-986 SGESVPSK
+986 K
-994 ATAAASRK
+994 RK
-1002 ARTGSAGG
+1002 
-1010 SAGGKRSAAKPAR
+1010 KPAAKTAK
-1023 RGKA
+1023 RGKE

>member
-1 MHELLD
+1 MHDLLD
-7 LTSLPF
+7 LTGLPF

-18 EAWRRDPS
+18 QSWLQDPS
-26 SVDSGWQSFF
+26 SVEGHWQTFF
-36 RDFDDEGSLDLEAP
+36 RDFDRNGSLDLGVP
-50 RRKPRRMLQLAKAAA
+50 RRRHVGGRTA
-65 GVAAA
+65 VRDVS
-70 GTGAAQA
+70 
-77 TPAFAAD
+77 PAPERDAY
-84 GLGQSKQSRVDSLLW
+84 GRSKQSRVDSLLW

-112 PLRSK
+112 PLRAK
-117 HEPSRNYLYPRAKG
+117 HEPSQNYLYPRAKG

-136 SIEAFGLSEEDLDRE
+136 SIEAFGLTEEDLDRE
-151 FSAGRAMKPARAPLR
+151 FSAGRAMKPSRAPLR

-179 FGVEFLHIQNKPIRN
+179 LGVEFLHIQNKPIRN
-194 WLLHTMESFRN
+194 WLLHAMESCRN
-205 KPEFSAARRKAI
+205 NPNFSRTERREI
-217 LEDLIRAEEFEQ
+217 LKDLIRAEEFER

-241 SLEGAEVVVPALHSL
+241 SLEGAEVVVPALHFL
-256 VNTASGS
+256 VNAAGAAGGA
-263 GIDEI
+263 GIEEI
-268 VIGTAHRGRI
+268 VLGTTHRGRI
-278 TLLNQIL
+278 TILNQIL

-292 FTLFEDNHKPGQYGG
+292 FTLFEDNHQPGQYGG

-318 TDHGHEDGSSVHV
+318 TDHSHPDGSSVHV

-353 VQSQNRWGS
+353 VQSQPRWGS

-367 KRVLPVIL
+367 KKVLPVIL

-437 PVFHVNGDDPQA
+437 PVFHVNGDDPEA

-490 PRMYKLIREHPG
+490 PRMYRLIRKHPS
-502 VASKYAEICA
+502 VTSKYAETCA
-512 GLGVMNREEQKA
+512 NLGVMSEEEQQA
-524 LRKVYAASLR
+524 LRKEYGSGLR
-534 RALKTAREHPPEP
+534 QGLKTARRHPPEP
-547 TLKPFQGDEW
+547 TMKPFQGEEW
-557 AGLHG
+557 QGLHG
-562 RYTHKAVPTGVKRK
+562 RYSQEPVPTGVKRE
-576 TLEAIAATLT
+576 TLEGVADTLT
-586 RVPEGFNIHG
+586 RIPEGFNIHS
-596 KLKRIVQDKKRRLEQ
+596 KLKRILEEKRRRLAQ

-620 EALAF
+620 EALSF
-625 GTLLLEGV
+625 GALLLEGI

-653 WWDTESAG
+653 WWDTENAEA
-661 VLPYV
+661 LPYV
-666 PLNHLKA
+666 PLNHLRA
-673 GQARFYAYD
+673 DQARFFAYD
-682 SPLSEYSILGFEY
+682 SPLSEYSILAFEY

-723 DNFISAAET
+723 DNFIAAAET

-738 GLVMLLPHG
+738 GLVLLLPHG

-753 EHSSAHLERFL
+753 EHSSAHLERYL
-764 QLCAEENMEVCNPT
+764 QLCAEQNMEVCNLT
-778 TPSQYFHLLRR
+778 TPAQYFHLLRR
-789 QMMRDFRK
+789 QMKRDFRK
-797 PLVLM
+797 PLLLM

-813 VSRLDELTQG
+813 VSRLEELSRG
-823 AFQTVLDAPPVNADP
+823 HFQPVLDGPPP
-838 DSPGSVAGGNG
+838 DAAQDHQRHAAEAGGDG

-870 QELKAFNTALLRVEQ
+870 QELEAFDTVILRVEQ
-885 LYPFPADSLG
+885 LYPFPAEALG
-895 RVLDGYSSLK
+895 GLLERYRGVR
-905 ELLWVQEEP
+905 ELLWAQEEP
-914 ENRGALRYMREQFLK
+914 ENRGALRYVREQFLK
-929 SFPDREF
+929 GFPGRRIGF
-936 TYVSRPASA
+936 VSRPASA
-945 SPAVGSHRQHVAGQR
+945 SPAVGSHRQHVGEQK

-968 VAPGTFKNEAS
+968 VKEYAAAQSAGQESGAS
-979 RSAASRS
+979 KPAGKQRSAA
-986 SGESVPSK
+986 ES
-994 ATAAASRK
+994 
-1002 ARTGSAGG
+1002 
-1010 SAGGKRSAAKPAR
+1010 GKR
-1023 RGKA
+1023 GQE

>member
-1 MHELLD
+1 MSESREAGHDLLD
-7 LTSLPF
+7 LISLPF
-13 IEELY
+13 IEEIY
-18 EAWRRDPS
+18 EAWLRDPS
-26 SVDSGWQSFF
+26 SVDDSWQEFF
-36 RDFDDEGSLDLEAP
+36 SAFDGRDSLKPGTP
-50 RRKPRRMLQLAKAAA
+50 RRRPGPQGPPAA
-65 GVAAA
+65 GLRPGSAPAAPP
-70 GTGAAQA
+70 
-77 TPAFAAD
+77 PAPD
-84 GLGQSKQSRVDSLLW
+84 EQGRSKQSRVDSLLW

-112 PLRSK
+112 PLRPR
-117 HEPSRNYLYPRAKG
+117 HEPSQNYLYPRAKG

-136 SIEAFGLSEEDLDRE
+136 SLESFGLSREDLDRE
-151 FSAGRAMKPARAPLR
+151 FYAGRAMKPSRAPLR
-166 EILQAFQETYCST
+166 EILQAFKETYCST

-194 WLLHTMESFRN
+194 WLMQTMESRRN
-205 KPEFSAARRKAI
+205 RPDFSARQRRAI
-217 LEDLIRAEEFEQ
+217 LEELIRAEEFEQ

-256 VNTASGS
+256 VNAAGKPGSSGGP
-263 GIDEI
+263 GIEEI

-285 NMPAEEI
+285 DMPAEEV
-292 FTLFEDNHKPGQYGG
+292 FTLFEDNHSPGQYGG

-318 TDHGHEDGSSVHV
+318 TDHRHEDGTSVHV

-344 GVVEGKTRA
+344 GVVEGKSRA
-353 VQSQNRWGS
+353 VQSRSRWGG
-362 FMRAT
+362 FMKAT

-437 PVFHVNGDDPQA
+437 PVFHVNGDDPEA

-463 MSQDVIVDIV
+463 MSQDVIVDII

-490 PRMYKLIREHPG
+490 PRMYKLIRQHPG
-502 VASKYAEICA
+502 VTSKYGAMCAE
-512 GLGVMNREEQKA
+512 LGVMSGEEQKA
-524 LRKVYAASLR
+524 LRREYSAGLR
-534 RALKTAREHPPEP
+534 QALKTAREHPPAP
-547 TLKPFQGDEW
+547 TLEPFQGDDW

-562 RYTHKAVPTGVKRK
+562 RYTHEPVPTGVKRK
-576 TLEAIAATLT
+576 TLEELADALT
-586 RVPEGFNIHG
+586 RIPERFNIHA
-596 KLKRIVQDKKRRLEQ
+596 KLRRILEVKKQRLEQ
-611 EGTVDWAFA
+611 EGTLDWAFA
-620 EALAF
+620 EALSFA
-625 GTLLLEGV
+625 TLLLEGI

-653 WWDTESAG
+653 WWDTESAEA
-661 VLPYV
+661 LPYV

-673 GQARFYAYD
+673 DQARFFAYD
-682 SPLSEYSILGFEY
+682 SPLSEYSILAFEY

-709 AQFGDFSNGAQVVI
+709 AQFGDFCNGAQVVI
-723 DNFISAAET
+723 DNFIAAAEA

-764 QLCAEENMEVCNPT
+764 QLCAEENMEVCNLT
-778 TPSQYFHLLRR
+778 TPAQYFHLLRR
-789 QMMRDFRK
+789 QMKRDFRK

-813 VSRLDELTQG
+813 VSRLDELTRG
-823 AFQTVLDAPPVNADP
+823 HFQPVVDAPPVTADLDP
-838 DSPGSVAGGNG
+838 RDAAAAAGGKE
-849 RGVRRL
+849 RVVKRL
-855 ILCSGKVYYDLWERR
+855 MLCSGKIYYDLWERR
-870 QELKAFNTALLRVEQ
+870 REIRAFDSWIIRIEQ
-885 LYPFPADSLG
+885 LYPFPA
-895 RVLDGYSSLK
+895 
-905 ELLWVQEEP
+905 E
-914 ENRGALRYMREQFLK
+914 AL
-929 SFPDREF
+929 
-936 TYVSRPASA
+936 
-945 SPAVGSHRQHVAGQR
+945 
-960 ELVDRALG
+960 
-968 VAPGTFKNEAS
+968 
-979 RSAASRS
+979 
-986 SGESVPSK
+986 
-994 ATAAASRK
+994 
-1002 ARTGSAGG
+1002 
-1010 SAGGKRSAAKPAR
+1010 
-1023 RGKA
+1023 